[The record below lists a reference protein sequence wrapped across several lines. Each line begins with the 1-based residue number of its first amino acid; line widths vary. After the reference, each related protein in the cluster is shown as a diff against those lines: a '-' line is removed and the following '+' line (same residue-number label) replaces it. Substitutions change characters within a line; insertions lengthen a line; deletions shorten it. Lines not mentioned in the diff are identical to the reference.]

1 MLVVYLIIVGW
12 YIYILNYFN
21 VFLVSGNLHRTS
33 SVPEYVYKLH
43 AVEDDFA
50 GRQSPVTRDYD
61 MLKVG
66 YQRT

>member
-1 MLVVYLIIVGW
+1 MHLISVDW
-12 YIYILNYFN
+12 HVCILNYFN
-21 VFLVSGNLHRTS
+21 VFLISGNLHRTS

-43 AVEDDFA
+43 VVENDFV

-66 YQRT
+66 HQRT